1 MNDPRRM
8 TTEQKLAER
17 DKVHLCPGCAHEL
30 VCVIQAQFA
39 AVKLLPIIGIAF
51 CGGYLKDE

>member
-30 VCVIQAQFA
+30 VCVVPARLA
-39 AVKLLPIIGIAF
+39 TARPLPIIGISF
-51 CGGYLKDE
+51 CGDYLKDE